1 MVAEIG
7 DGLLGNWGWIILTQ
21 HVASRSHGSR
31 LAAAKSEEGLQFPTG
46 AFISKDDVIESPASG
61 QACRD
66 MLGPWVRRTQITC
79 LATWN
84 PLRARRG

>member
-1 MVAEIG
+1 MAEIG

-46 AFISKDDVIESPASG
+46 AFISLKMMSLNLLPLARPAETCWGLGSG
-61 QACRD
+61 G
-66 MLGPWVRRTQITC
+66 LK
-79 LATWN
+79 
-84 PLRARRG
+84 

>member
-1 MVAEIG
+1 MVAGSG
-7 DGLLGNWGWIILTQ
+7 DGLLGKWGWIILTQ
-21 HVASRSHGSR
+21 HVASRSHGSG
-31 LAAAKSEEGLQFPTG
+31 LVAAKSEEGLRFPAG
-46 AFISKDDVIESPASG
+46 AFISKNDVIDSPASG

-66 MLGPWVRRTQITC
+66 MLGPWVRRTQITR